1 MIAQDNKKNTTEC
14 RTKPNAVGHPPVAT
28 PPTMLFINVQVTG
41 LATTK
46 NNKVEYKENLTF
58 NPVDNVI
65 YSVSVEKL
73 QMTMWIVYCDP
84 NTSWNHMDKY
94 VVNIVDDNNLDS
106 YQQILAG
113 EGGTSYEILRN
124 ARYLQQFVISN
135 NNIYYIKQYE
145 FWSPNSQ

>member
-1 MIAQDNKKNTTEC
+1 
-14 RTKPNAVGHPPVAT
+14 
-28 PPTMLFINVQVTG
+28 
-41 LATTK
+41 
-46 NNKVEYKENLTF
+46 
-58 NPVDNVI
+58 
-65 YSVSVEKL
+65 
-73 QMTMWIVYCDP
+73 
-84 NTSWNHMDKY
+84 MDKY